1 MPSNIESRV
10 STAILFVIINKG
22 LELLL
27 PAPPPQNILSVS
39 ESGYEF
45 LETNRMAASEQVN
58 QQLE

>member
-10 STAILFVIINKG
+10 FTAILFVIINKG

-39 ESGYEF
+39 EPGYEF